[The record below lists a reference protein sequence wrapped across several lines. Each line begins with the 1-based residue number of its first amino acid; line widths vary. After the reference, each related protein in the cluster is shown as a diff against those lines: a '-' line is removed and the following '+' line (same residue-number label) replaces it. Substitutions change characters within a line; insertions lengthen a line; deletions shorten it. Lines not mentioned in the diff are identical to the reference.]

1 MNMSQKERLKKIV
14 ILLLGCITIAI
25 TVIIHDALHDTKRT
39 EQTWSSDRMKEY
51 STDTI
56 SADCIICQE
65 KRLYENEDNLGI
77 ICLNECTAYHVEI
90 NRYDVHGQLIEK
102 KATSMQLLMSPKD
115 ENNKGI
121 QIETD
126 SNRGLAN
133 VDISFTE
140 NKEIDMQKATEH
152 CCPDCLKLLTDEY
165 YSVEPYD
172 IAILNYKTGKVKL
185 LTSNLRSF
193 MLGDY
198 YVTCEQ
204 RSSIVQAEISEID
217 LLVMYCPERYQ

>member
-1 MNMSQKERLKKIV
+1 M
-14 ILLLGCITIAI
+14 ILLLGCITIVI
-25 TVIIHDALHDTKRT
+25 TVIILGVLHHTKKA
-39 EQTWSSDRMKEY
+39 EQTWSYAKMKEY

-77 ICLNECTAYHVEI
+77 ICLNECMAYHVEI
-90 NRYDVHGQLIEK
+90 NRYDAQGQLIEK
-102 KATSMQLLMSPKD
+102 KATSMQLLMSPK
-115 ENNKGI
+115 NGNYKGVEI
-121 QIETD
+121 TTD
-126 SNRGLAN
+126 SNRGFAN
-133 VDISFTE
+133 VEISFSE
-140 NKEIDMQKATEH
+140 NKEIDMKKATEY
-152 CCPDCLKLLTDEY
+152 CCSDCLKLLTEEY

-172 IAILNYKTGKVKL
+172 IVILNYKTGEVKL

-193 MLGDY
+193 MLEDY